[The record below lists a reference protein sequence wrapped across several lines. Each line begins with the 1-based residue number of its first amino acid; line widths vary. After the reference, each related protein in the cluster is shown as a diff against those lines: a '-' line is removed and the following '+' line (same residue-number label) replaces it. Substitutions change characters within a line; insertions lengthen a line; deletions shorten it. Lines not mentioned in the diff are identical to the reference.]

1 MTISLWTGALGMIA
15 EQFRIDTTANNLSN
29 INTAGYKKMR
39 ADFEDLIYNTILKAG
54 TPATSVTEYPTG
66 IQIGYGVK
74 VSATEKLFTQGSIKE
89 TGNISD
95 MAIVGEGFFKVR
107 LPNGDFAYTRNGAF
121 KIDSNGQFVSSDG
134 YFLEPPII
142 LRKNAIRESLTI
154 DKNGV
159 VRVRIIGV
167 DNPQQIGQIELYR
180 FINPAGLQNIGE
192 NLYKVTSASG
202 GAISGLPGSP
212 GFGRIMHKY
221 LEMSNVKLAEE
232 MVELI
237 VAQRAYEANSKT
249 VQTSDSMLQTAIAL
263 KR

>member
-1 MTISLWTGALGMIA
+1 MTISLWTGALGMIGQ
-15 EQFRIDTTANNLSN
+15 QFRIDTTANNLSN
-29 INTAGYKKMR
+29 VNTSGYKRVR
-39 ADFEDLIYNTILKAG
+39 ADFEDLIYNTVLKAG

-74 VSATEKLFTQGSIKE
+74 VSATQKIFTQGALKE
-89 TGNISD
+89 TSNVSD
-95 MAIVGEGFFKVR
+95 MAVVGEGFFKVR

-121 KIDSNGQFVSSDG
+121 KIDANGQFVNSEG
-134 YFLEPPII
+134 YFLEPPVF
-142 LRKNAIRESLTI
+142 LPKNAIRETLSI
-154 DKNGV
+154 DKDGI
-159 VRVRIIGV
+159 VRVRIVGIEK
-167 DNPQQIGQIELYR
+167 PQQIGQVELYR

-192 NLYKVTSASG
+192 NLYKITSASG
-202 GAISGLPGSP
+202 KAIAGLPNSP
-212 GFGRIMHKY
+212 GYGRIMHKY